1 MSISLRGMKRRYAL
15 PERGLVGGR
24 CRLTRISPAGRAL
37 KTAGDAEA
45 GHAKVSKIAD
55 VESSKLRTR
64 EVFNVGPLLR
74 AVMGAAVVIA
84 SISGFAWA
92 TNEDQCSKVFVKKG
106 DKISFA
112 QFSEEFGGGFVAN
125 GNDVRSKT
133 VQCTIKS
140 RKETSDTLDFQ
151 AACASE
157 IMATSTNLR
166 LKILDANTVS
176 RIFTDPSL
184 AGMEL
189 TFHRCSM

>member
-1 MSISLRGMKRRYAL
+1 MFNVSRSARLYAL
-15 PERGLVGGR
+15 LF
-24 CRLTRISPAGRAL
+24 CCW
-37 KTAGDAEA
+37 
-45 GHAKVSKIAD
+45 
-55 VESSKLRTR
+55 
-64 EVFNVGPLLR
+64 PLL
-74 AVMGAAVVIA
+74 
-84 SISGFAWA
+84 ISKAHAFDLNGAWA
-92 TNEDQCSKVFVKKG
+92 TNEDQCSKVFVKKA

-133 VQCTIKS
+133 AQCTIKS
-140 RKETSDTLDFQ
+140 RKETGDTLDFQ
-151 AACASE
+151 ATCATE

-176 RIFTDPSL
+176 RVFTDPSL